1 MEGRRTCFPKK
12 QQWATDLPAK
22 GLQHKIYF
30 INMVLAGRTGPRG
43 REVYIVE
50 QKKGGLLNKYIYHTQ
65 PVEVLPEEVKMFRQ
79 EIFILP

>member
-1 MEGRRTCFPKK
+1 
-12 QQWATDLPAK
+12 
-22 GLQHKIYF
+22 
-30 INMVLAGRTGPRG
+30 MVLAGRTGPRG